1 MECLTGCDVVSVTA
15 CSGLTSRVPWLQAL
29 IMASLRHP
37 NVVLFMGI
45 CLDPPCLVTEWCSR
59 GSLYDVIG
67 RAARKD
73 PRHPP
78 LDWMRSLSMALD
90 AAKVQLSCPVLSC
103 LDL

>member
-1 MECLTGCDVVSVTA
+1 
-15 CSGLTSRVPWLQAL
+15 
-29 IMASLRHP
+29 MASLRHP

-67 RAARKD
+67 RAASKD
-73 PRHPP
+73 PKHPP

-90 AAKVQLSCPVLSC
+90 AAKVQLQSCPGS
-103 LDL
+103 